1 MNHSYHLFS
10 EPGGGFDPCHLYEVV
25 DNSTCS
31 PSSFSSTPTSC
42 SSYVFDTSMFE
53 STVVSEFSLVC
64 DDGSGQVGD
73 PTSTWRQVMRDL
85 GQSMYSVGVLLG
97 VLVPGFLS
105 DR

>member
-1 MNHSYHLFS
+1 
-10 EPGGGFDPCHLYEVV
+10 
-25 DNSTCS
+25 
-31 PSSFSSTPTSC
+31 
-42 SSYVFDTSMFE
+42 MFE